1 MSATPLHA
9 LAARHPRLPFVEFER
24 ARLAALQADP
34 DPPLSFGAYATR
46 SRVVS
51 EGPDDEFQR
60 EHLLDTAFGPE
71 RFKKPSEQLRAGRV
85 PAWGLSPKIEERGEM
100 IGTLRLWR
108 IYAGVGRPALLL
120 GPLAVSARRRGEG
133 LGAALVEESLARAR
147 RLGHRAVLLVGD
159 AAYYGRFGFTRRL
172 TETLLFPGDIDLD
185 RFLAVEL
192 FSSALNGARGRVIA
206 PTRVF

>member
-1 MSATPLHA
+1 
-9 LAARHPRLPFVEFER
+9 
-24 ARLAALQADP
+24 
-34 DPPLSFGAYATR
+34 
-46 SRVVS
+46 
-51 EGPDDEFQR
+51 
-60 EHLLDTAFGPE
+60 
-71 RFKKPSEQLRAGRV
+71 
-85 PAWGLSPKIEERGEM
+85 
-100 IGTLRLWR
+100 
-108 IYAGVGRPALLL
+108 
-120 GPLAVSARRRGEG
+120 

-192 FSSALNGARGRVIA
+192 FSGALNGARGRVIA